1 MQYTSIEQIPQAA
14 LDALTKFV
22 NGEFEDNTP
31 FEDMDELIDMIREC
45 GESESDKDSFYIN
58 TDWTLDIGDWK
69 FIASGSE
76 YLKDHCICDM
86 EMSDSIEVI
95 DVIAEK
101 SAKKAEKT
109 KRAEKKALESKAKW
123 ETFFEGKS
131 KEEIVEYLMK
141 CEFPNTL

>member
-1 MQYTSIEQIPQAA
+1 MRYSNIEQVPQAA
-14 LDALTKFV
+14 LDALMKFSIE
-22 NGEFEDNTP
+22 EFDVDTP
-31 FEDMDELIDMIREC
+31 IEDMDELIDMIQEC
-45 GESESDKDSFYIN
+45 GERESGKDSFYIN